1 MNCPPERPLARVLR
15 PLALLLFA
23 WAAVGSGA
31 AQAADV
37 LYARSGGALFDGRFG
52 PLAQF
57 QAALGRALVDCRGP
71 ASALEPDGKF
81 GAGTVNGIKALTACP
96 VAQALPAADPA
107 RDGSVSA
114 ALWRL
119 LLPDTALP
127 SLDARAQTLVLTYE
141 ATDYTRAEW
150 NFCQNKPRFEPT
162 VPGSV
167 CHSNDPR
174 SYLTWGPRGAT
185 AGHGREVQAV
195 LWLMAQRDGAALER
209 AFGAE
214 LPQVERL
221 LSLSPA
227 AVEKM
232 LCSVWMDPARR
243 SGWQKSFAALG
254 AAPSTR
260 AAYDAY
266 YRTLRSDGAKI
277 QTFFRLYELAGLTA
291 TEVDYGFFVDRATH
305 STPPRNSE
313 LAALATQIRT
323 AVADQGQPNAQ
334 ARLLLA
340 RTVRPGNP
348 ALRADRMGRDMAF
361 LLDALGDGDVLST
374 EERTQWAA
382 RGRFKASDV
391 GLSDDRQVAAFTPS
405 VLDLTGLPAA
415 SSDHLTPQ
423 EEQGCPAAVLH
434 PVP

>member
-1 MNCPPERPLARVLR
+1 
-15 PLALLLFA
+15 LLLLA
-23 WAAVGSGA
+23 CAAAAGGSA

-57 QAALGRALVDCRGP
+57 QVALGEALAACKGP

-81 GAGTVNGIKALTACP
+81 GAGTANGIKALTACP

-107 RDGSVSA
+107 RDGALSV

-127 SLDARAQTLVLTYE
+127 SLDTRVQTLVLTYE

-150 NFCQNKPRFEPT
+150 NFCQSKPRFDPA
-162 VPGSV
+162 VPGSI
-167 CHSNDPR
+167 CHSNDPS

-185 AGHGREVQAV
+185 VGHGREVQAV
-195 LWLMAQRDGAALER
+195 LWLVSQRDRAALER

-221 LSLSPA
+221 VSLSPA

-243 SGWQKSFAALG
+243 QGWQASFVELG

-266 YRTLRSDGAKI
+266 YRSLRSDGAKI
-277 QTFFRLYELAGLTA
+277 QTFFRLYELAGLTP
-291 TEVDYGFFVDRATH
+291 TEVDYGYFVDRATH
-305 STPPRNSE
+305 STAPKSSE
-313 LAALATQIRT
+313 LAALATQIRSAT
-323 AVADQGQPNAQ
+323 ADKGQPHPW
-334 ARLLLA
+334 ARLLLS
-340 RTVRPGNP
+340 RTLRPGNP
-348 ALRADRMGRDMAF
+348 SLRADRMGRDMAF
-361 LLDALGDGDVLST
+361 LLDALGAGDALSS
-374 EERTQWAA
+374 EERAQWAA

-391 GLSDDRQVAAFTPS
+391 GLSDDRAAASFAPS
-405 VLDLTGLPAA
+405 VLDLAGLPEAR
-415 SSDHLTPQ
+415 SEQLTPA
-423 EEQGCPAAVLH
+423 EEHGCPAAVLH